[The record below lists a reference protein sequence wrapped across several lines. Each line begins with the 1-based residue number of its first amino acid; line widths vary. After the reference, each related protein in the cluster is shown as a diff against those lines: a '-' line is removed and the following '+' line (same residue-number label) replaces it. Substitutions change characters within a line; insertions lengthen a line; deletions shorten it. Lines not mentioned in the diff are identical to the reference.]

1 MVSEAGAKH
10 CRELAKVFEDK
21 VAASEFGQRFMQ
33 EAERRGMN
41 GIERLRKTVFEF
53 SFAGFGG
60 DGPGGALATMKMLR
74 FIQKSP
80 AKYVPLFQRDPEAF
94 VLEVIRMQGGGGAGV
109 NPWIL
114 EATQTFTLGTG
125 NEVTEFAGS
134 LAKVLSD
141 SMGDCE
147 SLVLC
152 VEEMAA
158 YGGASAFCQAIMV
171 LLLLYMRIMI
181 QPSLAGHQ
189 QINST
194 Q

>member
-1 MVSEAGAKH
+1 MCSGRPRESAGGRSAAPGFRLGSGPAVGSVGAVRDRTVGA
-10 CRELAKVFEDK
+10 CGEL
-21 VAASEFGQRFMQ
+21 R
-33 EAERRGMN
+33 
-41 GIERLRKTVFEF
+41 
-53 SFAGFGG
+53 
-60 DGPGGALATMKMLR
+60 
-74 FIQKSP
+74 
-80 AKYVPLFQRDPEAF
+80 
-94 VLEVIRMQGGGGAGV
+94 
-109 NPWIL
+109 
-114 EATQTFTLGTG
+114 TFTLGTG

-194 Q
+194 FHEQHLCSSSPRLLLRIEVAQAA